1 MRSFKPSS
9 NTHDLIL
16 QQIEDGIDDDNYGH
30 QETDPDDVEPE
41 LQ

>member
-1 MRSFKPSS
+1 MWSLEPSS
-9 NTHDLIL
+9 NAHDLIL
-16 QQIEDGIDDDNYGH
+16 QQIKDGIDDDNYGH